1 MFRPIKTKRV
11 YEQIVD
17 QIRMLIRRGD
27 LKPGDKLMSERELSE
42 LLGVSR
48 TSVREALS
56 ALDFLGI
63 LETRQGEGTFI
74 ANVSEQSLIEPLA
87 LIMAMDREAALELL
101 EVRKMLE
108 GEAAELAALRA
119 TQEDLYQMEEAINTM
134 AEDLKH
140 GNLGEAGDAKFHY
153 TIAEATGNKV
163 LVKLMNTIQDLL
175 LQNMRSSRMYMYT
188 QQGNAEK
195 LFQQHE
201 AIFRAIQSGNPQEA
215 RREMLAHLEF
225 VQEEMTKNYLVE
237 QA

>member
-17 QIRMLIRRGD
+17 QIRQLIKRGD

-63 LETRQGEGTFI
+63 LESRQGEGTFI

-87 LIMAMDREAALELL
+87 LIMTMDREAGLELL

-108 GEAAELAALRA
+108 VEAAELAAVRSS
-119 TQEDLYQMEEAINTM
+119 QESLSQMEEALQLM
-134 AEDLKH
+134 ERDLKQQS
-140 GNLGEAGDAKFHY
+140 LGEESDAKFHY
-153 TIAEATGNKV
+153 CIAEATDNKV
-163 LVKLMNTIQDLL
+163 LVKLMNTISDLL
-175 LQNMRSSRMYMYT
+175 VHNMRTSRQYLYT
-188 QQGNAEK
+188 SQGNAEK
-195 LFQQHE
+195 LYLQHLNIYN
-201 AIFRAIQSGNPQEA
+201 AIKDKNPE
-215 RREMLAHLEF
+215 LAKQAMFDHLNF
-225 VQEEMTKNYLVE
+225 VQIEMTKYYVD
-237 QA
+237 